1 MKILDACRFSA
12 VSEFNVSTCSPGLQR
27 VLRRA
32 IRCVPKHLDFAVTC
46 GHRNQLDQDE
56 AYKRKTSTKRWPNSK
71 HNTMPSKAADIR
83 PAAPFNPEDWNDRIR
98 FARILGFIEA
108 VSVEEGVP
116 IRLGCDWNG
125 NGRSL
130 DESFIDLPHIEEAA

>member
-56 AYKRKTSTKRWPNSK
+56 AYKKGASKKRWPNSK
-71 HNTMPSKAADIR
+71 HNSLPSKAADIR
-83 PAAPFNPEDWNDRIR
+83 PAAPFNPKDWADQVR
-98 FARILGFIEA
+98 FARILGFLEA
-108 VSVEEGVP
+108 ASIEEGVP
-116 IRLGCDWNG
+116 IRLGADFNQNG
-125 NGRSL
+125 ITI
-130 DESFIDLPHIEEAA
+130 DESFVDLPHVEEL